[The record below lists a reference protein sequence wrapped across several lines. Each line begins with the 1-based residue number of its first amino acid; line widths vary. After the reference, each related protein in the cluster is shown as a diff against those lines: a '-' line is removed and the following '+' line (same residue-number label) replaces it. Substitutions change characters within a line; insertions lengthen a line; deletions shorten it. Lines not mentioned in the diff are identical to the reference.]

1 MSASSSVLRWRFG
14 DMLDSVRQRVERGA
28 VLAIP
33 TESSYG
39 LAVDPRSR
47 KGVRAIYRIKGRD
60 AGKPLPVVIG
70 GLQQLDDLGID
81 PDLPILSRL
90 AACWPGPVTAVLPMR
105 EGAAPVPAAADS
117 PTLAVRV
124 LGHARMRGLLSLL
137 GPLTATSAN
146 PSGGSPLL
154 DPAEAAELL
163 AGEDALVID
172 DGVLPGGPP
181 STLVLP
187 ETDVMGELL
196 RLRVL
201 REGRVPLE
209 RLAELVESSVEPGG

>member
-1 MSASSSVLRWRFG
+1 MTALRWHFG
-14 DMLDSVRQRVERGA
+14 DMLEPVRQRVARGT

-47 KGVRAIYRIKGRD
+47 EGVRAIYRIKRRD
-60 AGKPLPVVIG
+60 AGKPLPVVVSACS
-70 GLQQLDDLGID
+70 QLEDLGID

-90 AACWPGPVTAVLPMR
+90 AACWPGPVTAVLPRR
-105 EGAAPVPAAADS
+105 ESAPPLPAAAES

-124 LGHARMRGLLSLL
+124 LGHTRMRGLLSLL

-146 PSGGSPLL
+146 LSGDEPVV
-154 DPAEAAELL
+154 DPAAVAELL

-172 DGVLPGGPP
+172 DGILPGGPP
-181 STLVLP
+181 STLVVP
-187 ETDVMGELL
+187 ETDARGELVK
-196 RLRVL
+196 LRVL

-209 RLAELVESSVEPGG
+209 RLAELLESSVEPGG